1 MWRSESVG
9 RQIQLELSYLIHRHL
24 KDPRLGYVTVTG
36 VHVSRDLKFARVHV
50 SVMGEDQIR
59 DESLKTLQ
67 RALPFL
73 RRELGGRIRL
83 RNVPELEFRLDES
96 LEQASRI
103 DRLLDDLNS

>member
-9 RQIQLELSYLIHRHL
+9 RQIQLELSDLIHRRL

-36 VHVSRDLKFARVHV
+36 VQVSRDLKFARVHV

-96 LEQASRI
+96 LEQANRV

>member
-9 RQIQLELSYLIHRHL
+9 RQIQLELSDLIHRHL

-36 VHVSRDLKFARVHV
+36 VQVSRDLKFARVHV

-73 RRELGGRIRL
+73 RRELGRRIRL

>member
-9 RQIQLELSYLIHRHL
+9 RQIQLELSDLIQRHL

-36 VHVSRDLKFARVHV
+36 VQVSRDLKFARVHV

-83 RNVPELEFRLDES
+83 RNVPELEFRLDGS

-103 DRLLDDLNS
+103 DRLLDDLKS